1 MDILLTLVENLSF
14 YVEHQKTVFLGP
26 FLQNQAKIKFQF
38 FNLNHGLTPLEKSLL
53 WWLCKMNIF
62 IVCKAF
68 VSIQNI
74 RKKYF

>member
-1 MDILLTLVENLSF
+1 MWRLCKIDILLTLVENLSL

-53 WWLCKMNIF
+53 W
-62 IVCKAF
+62 
-68 VSIQNI
+68 
-74 RKKYF
+74 